1 MTLVPFSEVNDCTQ
15 NGEAK
20 PTVYTDRPRVCMNLR
35 VANVENPDLDDEIE
49 TDKQVFIPLCIIQLQ
64 NKLYRYFSLMY
75 I

>member
-15 NGEAK
+15 NVVAK
-20 PTVYTDRPRVCMNLR
+20 PTIYTNHPLVCMKLR

-49 TDKQVFIPLCIIQLQ
+49 TDKQVFICIIQLEI
-64 NKLYRYFSLMY
+64 KLYRYFSLRD